1 MTYWLEQADV
11 EGGLFVGGGSSLMR
25 KAYVRKRRRG
35 AVTTPPFVCLPAYT
49 TYPAL
54 APDSA
59 RVWFSSLKIKSEAER
74 CPSPH

>member
-1 MTYWLEQADV
+1 MWR
-11 EGGLFVGGGSSLMR
+11 VGYLQGSESGLMR
-25 KAYVRKRRRG
+25 KGRRRG
-35 AVTTPPFVCLPAYT
+35 AVTPPPFVCLPAYT
-49 TYPAL
+49 TFPAL